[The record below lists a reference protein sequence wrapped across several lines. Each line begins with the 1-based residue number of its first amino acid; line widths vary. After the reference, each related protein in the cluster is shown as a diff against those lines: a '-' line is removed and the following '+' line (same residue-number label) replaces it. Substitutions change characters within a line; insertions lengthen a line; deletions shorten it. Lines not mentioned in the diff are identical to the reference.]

1 MPEQAPNQ
9 EIQVQITPKPH
20 MKTPHAE
27 PVETFGIAFIIAFQ
41 LVANLFQ
48 RKQG

>member
-1 MPEQAPNQ
+1 MPEQALNQ
-9 EIQVQITPKPH
+9 EIQVHMIPTQQI
-20 MKTPHAE
+20 KTPHAE

-41 LVANLFQ
+41 LVANFFL